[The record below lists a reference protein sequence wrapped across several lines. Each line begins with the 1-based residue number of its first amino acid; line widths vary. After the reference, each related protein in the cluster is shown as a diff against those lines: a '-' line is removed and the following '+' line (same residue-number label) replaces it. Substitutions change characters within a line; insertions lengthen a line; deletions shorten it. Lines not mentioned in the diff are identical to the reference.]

1 MRYYAKAYQLLTSHF
16 TLGCLSLLQVAW
28 PKPPTRP
35 AAYPT
40 MPKIQPKTPCYGS
53 FLRGLLSTASLTAMS
68 VAGGWAVMSAGP
80 AHADW
85 ALVNGQAT
93 CNFYPGD
100 VPSPATNACAQDP
113 ANPSNGYFASP
124 TIVDKILTPL
134 YYDASC
140 VGFVCTDELTFYTS
154 GGPLPFN
161 VDLDFNPDVD
171 EAGSFIYKLDIVP
184 GSGYVFDMAGLSGA
198 SGTATPGL
206 TKTIATDWNGSDDL
220 AGSILATLSSDGSF
234 VKTTLPRGLRTI
246 YVKDSWNPTNGTVD
260 NIQNYYSQVPGP
272 LPILGAGAALGI
284 SRRLRRR
291 IKSAH

>member
-1 MRYYAKAYQLLTSHF
+1 
-16 TLGCLSLLQVAW
+16 
-28 PKPPTRP
+28 
-35 AAYPT
+35 
-40 MPKIQPKTPCYGS
+40 MPKIQAKTPCFGS
-53 FLRGLLSTASLTAMS
+53 FLRGLLSTASLTVTS
-68 VAGGWAVMSAGP
+68 VAGGWALLSAGP

-85 ALVNGQAT
+85 AFVNGQAT

-124 TIVDKILTPL
+124 TVVDKILTPL
-134 YYDASC
+134 YYDAFCS
-140 VGFVCTDELTFYTS
+140 GLVCTDELNFYTS

-171 EAGSFIYKLDIVP
+171 QAGSFIYKLDIVP

-198 SGTATPGL
+198 SSTATPGL
-206 TKTIATDWNGSDDL
+206 TKTIATGWNGSNDL
-220 AGSILATLSSDGSF
+220 AGSILATLNSNGSF
-234 VKTTLPRGLRTI
+234 VQTSLPAGLTTI
-246 YVKDSWNPTNGTVD
+246 YVKDSWNPTNGVVD
-260 NIQNYYSQVPGP
+260 NIQNYYSQTVPGP

-291 IKSAH
+291 IKSAR